1 MDNLERQKIINYFN
15 YNITLEHSAII
26 QYLFHAYTLGDEAGI
41 EDDLEEIAREEMKHL
56 RMFAHKVVE
65 LGGEP
70 AISDR
75 AAVFLHAPTP
85 SELLNL
91 DVEAE
96 KMAIEE
102 YSKQYDDLK
111 DESAKRILERVV
123 NDENSHHHLFLEL
136 KEKLTEKE
144 IKGEPSPLDENRIK
158 IVQMLNQTLERQYK
172 LILENLYQSFITR
185 HKNPYLSDELEQKA
199 IDKMKHYGWVAEE
212 VAEMGG
218 EPEVKLPEIDKV
230 KDEKIIIQKNLEEEK
245 ESPKVYE
252 KLAKE
257 VEDPDLQWILKR
269 IQKREIHYTDLAKF
283 LEKPD
288 IPAED
293 VARVISTLTVGSLF
307 RKKDK

>member
-1 MDNLERQKIINYFN
+1 MDNIERQKIISYFN
-15 YNITLEHSAII
+15 YNISLEHSAII

-85 SELLNL
+85 AELLNL

-96 KMAIEE
+96 QMAIEE
-102 YSKQYDDLK
+102 YSKQYDDIK
-111 DESAKRILERVV
+111 DEAARRILERVV
-123 NDENSHHHLFLEL
+123 NDESSHRHLFLEL

-144 IKGEPSPLDENRIK
+144 ISGEGKALDENKLK
-158 IVQMLNQTLERQYK
+158 IVQMLNEVLERQYK

-212 VAEMGG
+212 VAERGG
-218 EPEVKLPEIDKV
+218 EPNVKLPELEKV
-230 KDEKIIIQKNLEEEK
+230 KDENTIIEKNLQEEK
-245 ESPKVYE
+245 ESPKIYE
-252 KLAKE
+252 KLSQE
-257 VEDPDLQWILKR
+257 IEDPDLQWILKR
-269 IQKREIHYTDLAKF
+269 IQKREIHYTDLSKY
-283 LEKPD
+283 LQKPD

-293 VARVISTLTVGSLF
+293 VAKVISTLTVGSLF
-307 RKKDK
+307 RKKK

>member
-1 MDNLERQKIINYFN
+1 MDRLEREKIINYFN

-41 EDDLEEIAREEMKHL
+41 EDDLEEIAREEMRHL

-85 SELLNL
+85 AELLNL

-96 KMAIEE
+96 QMAIDE
-102 YSKQYDDLK
+102 YSKQYEDIN
-111 DESAKRILERVV
+111 DEGARRILERVV
-123 NDENSHHHLFLEL
+123 NDESSHQHLFINL

-144 IKGEPSPLDENRIK
+144 MTGEASPLDENKLK
-158 IVQMLNQTLERQYK
+158 IVEILNKTLERQYK

-199 IDKMKHYGWVAEE
+199 IDKMKHYGWIAEE

-230 KDEKIIIQKNLEEEK
+230 KDENKIIEKNLQEEK
-245 ESPKVYE
+245 ESPKIFE
-252 KLAKE
+252 NLSNEIK
-257 VEDPDLQWILKR
+257 DPDLQWILKR

-288 IPAED
+288 VSPEE
-293 VARVISTLTVGSLF
+293 VSKVISALTVGSLF
-307 RKKDK
+307 RKKK

>member
-70 AISDR
+70 AISER
-75 AAVFLHAPTP
+75 ASVFLHAPTP
-85 SELLNL
+85 VELLNL

-96 KMAIEE
+96 QMAIDE
-102 YSKQYDDLK
+102 YSKQYDDIK
-111 DESAKRILERVV
+111 DEGARRILERVV
-123 NDENSHHHLFLEL
+123 NDENSHQHLFLNL

-144 IKGEPSPLDENRIK
+144 MTGESTPLDENKLK
-158 IVQMLNQTLERQYK
+158 IVEMLNKTLERQYR

-218 EPEVKLPEIDKV
+218 EPEVKLPEIEKL
-230 KDEKIIIQKNLEEEK
+230 KDTNKIIEKNLQEEK
-245 ESPKVYE
+245 ESPKIFE
-252 KLAKE
+252 KLSEEIK
-257 VEDPDLQWILKR
+257 DPDLQWILKR

-288 IPAED
+288 VSPEE
-293 VARVISTLTVGSLF
+293 VSKVISALTVGSLF
-307 RKKDK
+307 RKKK